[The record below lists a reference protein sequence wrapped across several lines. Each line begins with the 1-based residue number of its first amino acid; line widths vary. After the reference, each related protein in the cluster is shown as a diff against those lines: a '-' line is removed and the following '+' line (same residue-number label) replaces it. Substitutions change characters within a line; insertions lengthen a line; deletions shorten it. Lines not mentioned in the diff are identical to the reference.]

1 MTPTLSLDPI
11 DYPPDGDPYRDPPAV
26 HRARERFWWHQAIA
40 DELRRLR
47 DECANPTTGSG
58 YPAFNVPGLA
68 GNIPGAHLLDTV
80 RHCRQMITWG
90 GELVKA
96 EPLWDFAPDLWVA
109 LREPPAA

>member
-11 DYPPDGDPYRDPPAV
+11 DYPDGDPYRDPAV

-90 GELVKA
+90 ELVKA
-96 EPLWDFAPDLWVA
+96 EPLWDSEPDLWVA